1 MTTRPLNLSRYG
13 TRQVNITQQF
23 NNLSSSGTF
32 KLPDELQTVTTAPG
46 PAPGP
51 TITVSGPLGAVQLS
65 DGAGD
70 LTNEPTIYVE
80 QGAVDVPSNRLVFD
94 SSSNVIDSKPLT
106 GLLLRPAAGP
116 AVASYAAEEGTI
128 VYGDPAGTGTDFYGW
143 KGPAGPWFSLTNTGG
158 GAVAAGGNKEIQFN
172 SGGVFAASANLT
184 FDTTV
189 APNLFSVSG
198 TSNTNGTLQGSFAD
212 ATGTYT
218 IKGEANYV
226 GINPAILLKY
236 DPVGFIGGTA
246 IQMETTQNAG
256 IKLLSDSGEI
266 QLESPN
272 GNIDLIAT
280 NRRIKLER
288 AGTSTIAIETNG
300 DLLLETTAIT
310 NEIRLKTTGD
320 SSEIDIST
328 AGINTPVQIRTFGTN
343 SNVEINSA
351 LGVIRGQSA
360 DFEILNV
367 AANGSIMS
375 FRDVAGKGI
384 FINGGASVGTISP
397 GITLG
402 RDTTPGNIE
411 IQNGLAGGN
420 NLVAK
425 LYSDVFTNEGKLDIN
440 NNTGSNG
447 VQLTANADG
456 GEILVNSLTTGNE
469 AILLD
474 SDFSTSSNFGRTGN
488 NNLIKTVEFQ
498 GIPQAKLGFI
508 ANGIGFAGARGSGI
522 GGVMYSGLAILP
534 NSEYLGTA
542 AVAPVSTYTN
552 NPQPDSNLLLGQY
565 GWGTTL
571 GIQGLNVNTSWKN
584 QIAGGAGAVGYG
596 GSGNVYCDNVRQNV
610 YYHMPTAAVGPGT
623 SLNPNTRSWG
633 GPAAFEMQ
641 SPPNYLWP
649 ITGTNHNWG
658 YQGNLAATATGR
670 GWYNNGNI
678 RHLMIDV
685 GGSVNAGT
693 GSGSSGAGLSNF
705 ACEVRLPQINEA
717 MVGMKVTVT
726 RLRTA
731 PHDPNGGDPGV
742 YTTSGANTSGIEYHK
757 IAVIIKTSGNIGADT
772 DLICA
777 PDSVVVFPNSTN
789 LSPYV
794 ALDPY
799 RVLVPFPN
807 GVSNPTSNLVGNSQF
822 NKWTVDFNMALTTGT
837 PINDAEFPRTATTAA
852 VPGVSILQ
860 INFAGNDVFYGRL
873 VEINFTNTAKTQGN
887 LVFTAPALSV
897 AAAGQYNYQDTLDLY
912 IGGVWN
918 SGLGTISGAQVIQA
932 NSLSNMT
939 RLNLATGSNPVSP
952 GNAGFTTPY
961 TSITSATFVASA
973 IGSGMTAFGPSV
985 PTKYVWNYIN
995 EYPAY

>member
-1 MTTRPLNLSRYG
+1 MTTRPSNLSRYG

-32 KLPDELQTVTTAPG
+32 KLPGELETVTTAPG
-46 PAPGP
+46 TAPGP

-80 QGAVDVPSNRLVFD
+80 QGAPGAIAPTNRLVFD
-94 SSSNVIDSKPLT
+94 SSSNITNNKPLA
-106 GLLLRPAAGP
+106 GLVLRPSAGP
-116 AVASYAAEEGTI
+116 GLFGFPGEEGTI

-143 KGPAGPWFSLTNTGG
+143 KGPAGPWISLTNTGG
-158 GAVAAGGNKEIQFN
+158 GAVAAGGNTEIQFN
-172 SGGVFAASANLT
+172 SGGVFAASGNLT
-184 FDTTV
+184 FDTGV
-189 APNLFSVSG
+189 APNLFSVTG
-198 TSNTNGTLQGSFAD
+198 TSNTNGILQGSLTD

-218 IKGEANYV
+218 IKGDANYA
-226 GINPAILLKY
+226 GLTPAILLKY
-236 DPVGFIGGTA
+236 DPIGFVGGTA
-246 IQMETTQNAG
+246 IQLETTQNAG

-310 NEIRLKTTGD
+310 NEIRIKTAGD

-328 AGINTPVQIRTFGTN
+328 AGGTTPVQIRTFGTN
-343 SNVEINSA
+343 SNVEIGSA
-351 LGVIRGQSA
+351 LGVIKGQSA

-375 FRDVAGKGI
+375 FRDIAGKGI
-384 FINGGASVGTISP
+384 FINGGALVGTISP

-440 NNTGSNG
+440 NDAGSNG

-456 GEILVNSLTTGNE
+456 GEILVNSLTTGND

-474 SDFSTSSNFGRTGN
+474 SNFSTSSNFGRTGN

-522 GGVMYSGLAILP
+522 GGVMNSGLAILP
-534 NSEYLGTA
+534 NTEYLGAA
-542 AVAPVSTYTN
+542 AVAAESNYTN

-565 GWGTTL
+565 GWGTTF
-571 GIQGLNVNTSWKN
+571 GTQGLDVNTSWKN
-584 QIAGGAGAVGYG
+584 RTTAVGYG

-610 YYHMPTAAVGPGT
+610 YYHMPTADVGPGT
-623 SLNPNTRSWG
+623 VANPNTRSWG
-633 GPAAFEMQ
+633 GPGAFQMQ
-641 SPPNYLWP
+641 FPPNYLWP
-649 ITGTNHNWG
+649 ITGTNHSWG
-658 YQGNLAATATGR
+658 YQGNLIATNTGR
-670 GWYNNGNI
+670 GWYNDGNI

-685 GGSVNAGT
+685 GGCVNAGT
-693 GSGSSGAGLSNF
+693 GSGSDGAGLSGF
-705 ACEVRLPQINEA
+705 ACEVRLPEINEA

-726 RLRTA
+726 RLRVA
-731 PHDPNGGDPGV
+731 PFDPNGGDPGV
-742 YTTSGANTSGIEYHK
+742 YTTSGINSSEIEYHK
-757 IAVIIKTSGNIGADT
+757 IAVIIKASGNVAGDT

-777 PDSVVVFPNSTN
+777 PDSVVVYPNSSN
-789 LSPYV
+789 ASPYV

-799 RVLVPFPN
+799 RVLIPFPN
-807 GVSNPTSNLVGNSQF
+807 GTSNPTSGFVGNRQF
-822 NKWTVDFNMALTTGT
+822 NKWTIDFDTTLAPAIP
-837 PINDAEFPRTATTAA
+837 PINDAEFPRTTTTAA
-852 VPGVSILQ
+852 VPGVSIIQ
-860 INFAGNDVFYGRL
+860 ENAGGTDVFYGRL
-873 VEINFTNTAKTQGN
+873 VEINFTNTAKTQGS
-887 LVFTAPALSV
+887 LVFTAPAGAGGSV
-897 AAAGQYNYQDTLDLY
+897 GQYFFTDTRDLY
-912 IGGVWN
+912 IGGSWN
-918 SGLGTISGAQVIQA
+918 GAAVAGAQVIPAA
-932 NSLSNMT
+932 NLSNII
-939 RLNLATGSNPVSP
+939 RVNLGT
-952 GNAGFTTPY
+952 NASVPLPQNSGFTTPY

-973 IGSGMTAFGPSV
+973 IGSGMTAFGPAV
-985 PTKYVWNYIN
+985 PDKYVWNYIN

>member
-32 KLPDELQTVTTAPG
+32 KLPGEPQTVTTT

-80 QGAVDVPSNRLVFD
+80 QGAVTAPANRLVFD
-94 SSSNVIDSKPLT
+94 SSSNVTDSKPLS

-116 AVASYAAEEGTI
+116 ALAAYAAEEGTI

-158 GAVAAGGNKEIQFN
+158 GAVAAGGNTEIQFN

-189 APNLFSVSG
+189 APNLFRVSG
-198 TSNTNGTLQGSFAD
+198 TSNTIGILQGSLTD

-218 IKGEANYV
+218 IKGDANYV
-226 GINPAILLKY
+226 GLNPAILLKY
-236 DPVGFIGGTA
+236 DPTGFIGGTA

-310 NEIRLKTTGD
+310 NEIRLRTTGD

-328 AGINTPVQIRTFGTN
+328 SGVATPVQIRTFGTN
-343 SNVEINSA
+343 SNVEITSA

-384 FINGGASVGTISP
+384 YINGGALVGTVSP

-411 IQNGLAGGN
+411 IQNGSAGGN

-440 NNTGSNG
+440 NDAGSNG
-447 VQLTANADG
+447 VQLTANTDG

-474 SDFSTSSNFGRTGN
+474 SNFSTSSNFGRTGN

-522 GGVMYSGLAILP
+522 GGVMNSGLAILP
-534 NSEYLGTA
+534 NSEYLGAA
-542 AVAPVSTYTN
+542 AVAAESNYTN

-565 GWGTTL
+565 GWGTTF
-571 GIQGLNVNTSWKN
+571 GTQGLDVNTSWKN
-584 QIAGGAGAVGYG
+584 QTTAIGYG

-623 SLNPNTRSWG
+623 AANPNTRSWG
-633 GPAAFEMQ
+633 GSGAFQMQ

-649 ITGTNHNWG
+649 ITGTNHSWG
-658 YQGNLAATATGR
+658 YQGNLAATTTGR

-693 GSGSSGAGLSNF
+693 GSGSAGAGLSGF
-705 ACEVRLPQINEA
+705 ACEVRLPQINDA

-731 PHDPNGGDPGV
+731 PFNPNGGDPGV
-742 YTTSGANTSGIEYHK
+742 YTTSGINTSEIEYHK
-757 IAVIIKTSGNIGADT
+757 IAVIIKASGNVAADT

-777 PDSVVVFPNSTN
+777 PDSIVVYPNSSN

-807 GVSNPTSNLVGNSQF
+807 GTSNPTSNLVGNEQF
-822 NKWTVDFNMALTTGT
+822 NKWTVDFSTIA
-837 PINDAEFPRTATTAA
+837 PINDAEFPRTSTTAA

-860 INFAGNDVFYGRL
+860 INFAGTDVFYGRL
-873 VEINFTNTAKTQGN
+873 VEINFTNAAKTQGN
-887 LVFTAPALSV
+887 LVFTAPAG
-897 AAAGQYNYQDTLDLY
+897 AGQTAGVYNFQDTLDLY
-912 IGGVWN
+912 IGGSWN
-918 SGLGTISGAQVIQA
+918 AGTGTISGAQVIA
-932 NSLSNMT
+932 AADLSNMT
-939 RLNLATGSNPVSP
+939 RVNLGA
-952 GNAGFTTPY
+952 NASVLLPQNSGFTTPY